1 MTRYPTYDLDNLK
14 QQLGRTAWREIL
26 PVFAYVRMATYGQLD
41 EYLDDLSEGAIR
53 RALGA
58 MVKARDL
65 PADGCDESGEDPDD
79 DERTP
84 ADTGRRVL
92 MCRRR
97 GIAYRAGERKPQ
109 KLYQLGTA
117 GAALLREMKL
127 VDDLRPS
134 RLKKD
139 VDIAHR
145 LCTLDMVLKA
155 QKSGVMA
162 MAEKVLRNGDGKE
175 IRADVAVPSSRRTGG
190 WQLIEVEQRAEFKDR
205 RRAERLESLRLFFS
219 GPGSDAVSPEIVLVF
234 NLRPGEMEAAVE
246 EWRYALREAEQ
257 KHGAPPFRLYPLWLW
272 EFMADPRWAG
282 PRPNDGA
289 LTPLESERARAKRF
303 EKEAARRPA
312 PPRKLSLD
320 ELEKKSRADLIGL
333 FRDAYAIYALS
344 RATADWQVQLGVPVA
359 SLRALRAWIER
370 AGLVEALKFE
380 FGQIRHHY
388 SPPIVEQMLGRVVWR
403 VLLRQWGV
411 ERQILGVKHAEGHD
425 AEFRVSVETGKAKDK
440 SAGYVGSYVSVT
452 IGAKLWEALK
462 AERQAAGL
470 EVDREMVETA
480 VGWLLSAPWA
490 YVEELGLLG
499 WQDR

>member
-1 MTRYPTYDLDNLK
+1 MTRYPTYDLENIK
-14 QQLGRTAWREIL
+14 QQLGKTAWREAL
-26 PVFAYVRMATYGQLD
+26 PVFAHVRMATFGQLD
-41 EYLDDLSEGAIR
+41 EYLDGLSEGAIR
-53 RALGA
+53 RALGV

-65 PADGCDESGEDPDD
+65 PADVDDEISEDPDD
-79 DERTP
+79 DDRTP

-92 MCRRR
+92 ICRRR

-109 KLYQLGTA
+109 KLYQLGSA
-117 GAALLREMKL
+117 GAALLREMEL
-127 VDDLRPS
+127 VNDLRPS

-145 LCTLDMVLKA
+145 LCILDVVLKA
-155 QKSGVMA
+155 QKAGVMA
-162 MAEKVLRNGDGKE
+162 TAEKVLRNEDGKE
-175 IRADVAVPSSRRTGG
+175 IRVDVAVPSSGQRGG

-219 GPGSDAVSPEIVLVF
+219 GPGSKAVSPEILLVF
-234 NLRPGEMEAAVE
+234 NLRAAEVETAVE

-257 KHGAPPFRLYPLWLW
+257 KHGAPPFRLYPLWLV
-272 EFMADPRWAG
+272 EFMADPRWTG
-282 PRPNDGA
+282 PRPSDGA
-289 LTPLESERARAKRF
+289 LTPLESERARAKRV

-312 PPRKLSLD
+312 PPTRLSLD

-359 SLRALRAWIER
+359 SLRALRAWLER
-370 AGLVEALKFE
+370 AGLVDALKYE
-380 FGQIRHHY
+380 FGLIRHHY
-388 SPPIVEQMLGRVVWR
+388 SPPIVEQMLGRAVWR
-403 VLLRQWGV
+403 LLLRQWGV
-411 ERQILGVKHAEGHD
+411 ERQILGVKHVEGHD

-440 SAGYVGSYVSVT
+440 SAGYIGPYVSVT
-452 IGAKLWEALK
+452 IGAKLWEALQ
-462 AERQAAGL
+462 AGRQTAGL
-470 EVDREMVETA
+470 KVDRETVETA

-499 WQDR
+499 